1 MFAVTNARSTYAVS
15 ERFITYRAYQ
25 PGITLFELMAVVC
38 IIGVISSFGLVS
50 LKPLWQKHQL
60 RQSISE
66 VDSQVQILRLKA
78 ILEDCTYQMKIDGQY
93 LLFRKKIKNKWLDWQ
108 KYQLNESTSVLIS
121 GSIYFDSKG
130 FASPKSIT
138 IQLGQRY
145 QQLIINI
152 NGRTRRSE
160 II

>member
-1 MFAVTNARSTYAVS
+1 MANVNKSRPTCAISKHFFN
-15 ERFITYRAYQ
+15 YRAFR

-38 IIGVISSFGLVS
+38 IIGVISSFGMVS
-50 LKPLWQKHQL
+50 LKPLWEKHQL
-60 RQSISE
+60 HQSISE
-66 VDSQVQILRLKA
+66 VDAQVQMLRLKA
-78 ILEDCTYQMKIDGQY
+78 IVEDCTYQMKIEGHY
-93 LLFRKKIKNKWLDWQ
+93 LIFRKKINDKWLGWN
-108 KYQLNESTSVLIS
+108 KYRLSESTKALMS
-121 GSIYFDSKG
+121 GSIYFDNKG

-138 IQLGQRY
+138 IQLEQRY